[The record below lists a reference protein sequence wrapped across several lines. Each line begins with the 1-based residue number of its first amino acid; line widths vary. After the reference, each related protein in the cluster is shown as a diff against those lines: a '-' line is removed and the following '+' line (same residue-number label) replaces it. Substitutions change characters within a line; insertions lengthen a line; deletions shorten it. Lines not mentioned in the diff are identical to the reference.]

1 MFRFVRWGGP
11 RFWLWFAPLLAWLLF
26 AFWYTNTAGPL
37 SKAEINTYTEL
48 MQRSGAESARIESLR
63 RFMEEDDG
71 GQFLMVNLLHGSA
84 NPDADAQMARYMA
97 HMLPEMLR
105 RASHPML
112 AGDVVFQAMDLLGID
127 GAEEWSA
134 VGVVRYRS
142 RRDLVDIAL
151 DPRFGGEHEFK
162 IAALKK
168 TIAVPVRPTLHL
180 SDARLLLLLVL
191 LSVVGI
197 AHAVWRR

>member
-1 MFRFVRWGGP
+1 MSRFARWRSP

-37 SKAEINTYTEL
+37 SEAEISAYTER
-48 MQRSGAESARIESLR
+48 MQQDGAEIQRIESLR

-71 GQFLMVNLLHGSA
+71 GQFLMVNLLHRSA
-84 NPDADAQMARYMA
+84 NPDAGAQMDRYMA
-97 HMLPEMLR
+97 HMTPELLK

-112 AGDVVFQAMDLLGID
+112 AGDAVFLAMDLVGID
-127 GAEEWSA
+127 GAEEWSM

-142 RRDLVDIAL
+142 RRDLLDIAF
-151 DPRFGGEHEFK
+151 DPRFAGEHEFK
-162 IAALKK
+162 IASLEK
-168 TIAVPVRPTLHL
+168 TIAVPVRPTLHF

-197 AHAVWRR
+197 VDAVRRR